1 MAVGPDREDRIAA
14 VEGIRLGA
22 VESHIRYAKRLDLV
36 WLKLLRV
43 LPRLVSLLRMHS
55 AQRQFELRK
64 NMLRQ
69 LQVAIF

>member
-36 WLKLLRV
+36 
-43 LPRLVSLLRMHS
+43 LVDIAEGSTTAGVFTQNAFCAAPVRI
-55 AQRQFELRK
+55 RK